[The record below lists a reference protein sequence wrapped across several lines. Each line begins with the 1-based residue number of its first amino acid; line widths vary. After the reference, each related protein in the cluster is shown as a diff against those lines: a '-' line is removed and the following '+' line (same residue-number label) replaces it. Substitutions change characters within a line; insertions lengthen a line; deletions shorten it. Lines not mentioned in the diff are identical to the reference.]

1 MNSDPPRMLVLRRT
15 AWISTFLV
23 LCIIGFSATI
33 RLSAAGLGCEPWPQ
47 CYGQPAATPHAFG
60 TELLRVLH
68 RVAAVVLLPLLL
80 MLIMGGFAPRPQ
92 RWPQRWTAVMAVA
105 VAIFLAVLGRW
116 TAGARVPAIA
126 LGNLLGGFVLLAL
139 CLRMALVG
147 SAPWQTPAL
156 AARTARWRALALVLI
171 LLQVALGGLVS
182 SSYAGLACTG
192 PSGCALASEMP
203 WQALDP
209 WRLPPVDSASWPTHP
224 EGVLLQ
230 LLHRGTA
237 LLTVTAVVIT
247 AILLRR
253 DGRPRLAGLLL
264 ALLALEVSLAALLVL
279 QGLPLVAAVAHNLT
293 AALLLALLFALP

>member
-1 MNSDPPRMLVLRRT
+1 MNSDHPRMLVLRRT

-60 TELLRVLH
+60 TELLRILH

-80 MLIMGGFAPRPQ
+80 MLIMGGFSPRPQ
-92 RWPQRWTAVMAVA
+92 RWPQRWTAVTAVA

-116 TAGARVPAIA
+116 TAGSRVPAIA

-147 SAPWQTPAL
+147 HGSWETAAPSVRL
-156 AARTARWRALALVLI
+156 RRWRVLAVVLL

-182 SSYAGLACTG
+182 STFAGLACTG
-192 PSGCALASEMP
+192 PSGCALAGEMP

-209 WRLPPVDSASWPTHP
+209 WRLPPVDSAPWPVHP

-237 LLTVTAVVIT
+237 LLTVAAVVIT

-253 DGRPRLAGLLL
+253 SGWPRLAGLLL
-264 ALLALEVSLAALLVL
+264 ALLALELLLAALLVL
-279 QGLPLVAAVAHNLT
+279 QGLPLAAAVAHNLT